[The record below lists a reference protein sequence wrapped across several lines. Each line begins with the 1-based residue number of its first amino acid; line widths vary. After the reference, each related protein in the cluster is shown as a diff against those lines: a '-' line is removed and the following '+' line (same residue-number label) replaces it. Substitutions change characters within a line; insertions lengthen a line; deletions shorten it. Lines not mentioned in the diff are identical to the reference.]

1 MTACSIKSSMRSG
14 QQPGAAYIV
23 FQRFLRYIR
32 TAVLLH
38 TVSIAGILLFFNLGP
53 HAAGLLLDPHS
64 SLFEFALGFLSIYG
78 LILVLFSQ
86 ADAKARFQNYKQA
99 KDLLYE
105 NGFDERIVRLFS
117 GTRCQREA
125 VRVAAVDLGM
135 SGRLDSYFKAAG
147 FRFYHVMPVFL
158 FRRPQLLL
166 TWKYWQRTLFEATY
180 QSKYFLW

>member
-1 MTACSIKSSMRSG
+1 MRSG

-125 VRVAAVDLGM
+125 IRVAGFDLEM
-135 SGRLDSYFKAAG
+135 DRQIAIYFYSLG
-147 FRFYHVMPVFL
+147 YRWYHILPDFI
-158 FRRPQLLL
+158 FHRPGLLL
-166 TWKYWQRTLFEATY
+166 TYRFWQKTLFAKTY
-180 QSKYFLW
+180 RSKYFLW